1 MTADEPLAHGL
12 HQCPTCGHTEN
23 TPLFLMWC
31 CHDDEDKG
39 RGIYRDRPKQPKGYI
54 RAYD

>member
-1 MTADEPLAHGL
+1 MTADELLAHGL

-39 RGIYRDRPKQPKGYI
+39 RGIYRDRPKRPKGYI
-54 RAYD
+54 RGYD